1 MKINEIDPRI
11 KLKNYNIGTQ
21 KVHCPE
27 CQPPH
32 KLSDYPL
39 SVTIEADGIVFL
51 CHHCGYTGGTK
62 NGSSNFVTRK
72 EKVYQLPSVKET
84 DMLRP
89 DTLFSYFAERGISK
103 ETVQKKKIYVS
114 DKTWI
119 AFPYHDQDGSM
130 VNIKY
135 RTRSK
140 KFKQEPNAKRTLY
153 NYDLAHDADT
163 IIFVEG
169 EMDVLTLIECGFDN
183 VVSLPDGA
191 PQEAKFNEKDAR
203 FAALANCPLNATKVI
218 IFTDNDT
225 AGQSLHAELVH
236 RFGKDKCWFVD
247 YPSGC
252 KDANEIFLQ
261 HGGGRIQ
268 TIIDNANPYPVDG
281 VYSANQF
288 YGSVLDL
295 YNGNYTKPV
304 EIGYPELDEIYKV
317 LKGTFHVVT
326 GIPNHGKSSFLD
338 QVLTKMA
345 EDHKWRFCIFSPE
358 HSTSMHLRRL
368 VQIRTR
374 KAFDEGLSN
383 RMSKDELQDALA
395 WVNEHFYFI
404 ETKDSVPD
412 IDYILDK
419 AKSAVLKYG
428 CDGLIIDPYNE
439 VSAVRKGNQREDEHV
454 RDFIS
459 KCKRFSRVHDVVTW
473 VVAHPTKL
481 PKENNGQYS
490 APTAYDISGAS
501 HWSNQSDVILAVHR
515 DFDNKSI
522 EVITRKVREQGL
534 YGQIGK
540 CTFLYNYKTRHFEP
554 DTRSDD
560 IREIPH
566 WGHTYD

>member
-1 MKINEIDPRI
+1 M
-11 KLKNYNIGTQ
+11 
-21 KVHCPE
+21 
-27 CQPPH
+27 
-32 KLSDYPL
+32 
-39 SVTIEADGIVFL
+39 
-51 CHHCGYTGGTK
+51 
-62 NGSSNFVTRK
+62 
-72 EKVYQLPSVKET
+72 
-84 DMLRP
+84 
-89 DTLFSYFAERGISK
+89 
-103 ETVQKKKIYVS
+103 
-114 DKTWI
+114 
-119 AFPYHDQDGSM
+119 
-130 VNIKY
+130 
-135 RTRSK
+135 
-140 KFKQEPNAKRTLY
+140 
-153 NYDLAHDADT
+153 
-163 IIFVEG
+163 
-169 EMDVLTLIECGFDN
+169 
-183 VVSLPDGA
+183 
-191 PQEAKFNEKDAR
+191 
-203 FAALANCPLNATKVI
+203 
-218 IFTDNDT
+218 
-225 AGQSLHAELVH
+225 
-236 RFGKDKCWFVD
+236 
-247 YPSGC
+247 
-252 KDANEIFLQ
+252 
-261 HGGGRIQ
+261 
-268 TIIDNANPYPVDG
+268 
-281 VYSANQF
+281 
-288 YGSVLDL
+288 
-295 YNGNYTKPV
+295 
-304 EIGYPELDEIYKV
+304 
-317 LKGTFHVVT
+317 VT

-374 KAFDEGLSN
+374 KAFDEGFSN
-383 RMSKDELQDALA
+383 RMSKEELQDALA

>member
-51 CHHCGYTGGTK
+51 CHHCGYTVGTK

-153 NYDLAHDADT
+153 NYDLAQNAET
-163 IIFVEG
+163 VIFVEG

-203 FAALANCPLNATKVI
+203 FAALGNCPLAATKVI

-236 RFGKDKCWFVD
+236 RFGKDQCWFVD

-252 KDANEIFLQ
+252 KDANEIFLNM
-261 HGGGRIQ
+261 G
-268 TIIDNANPYPVDG
+268 
-281 VYSANQF
+281 
-288 YGSVLDL
+288 
-295 YNGNYTKPV
+295 
-304 EIGYPELDEIYKV
+304 
-317 LKGTFHVVT
+317 
-326 GIPNHGKSSFLD
+326 
-338 QVLTKMA
+338 
-345 EDHKWRFCIFSPE
+345 
-358 HSTSMHLRRL
+358 
-368 VQIRTR
+368 
-374 KAFDEGLSN
+374 
-383 RMSKDELQDALA
+383 
-395 WVNEHFYFI
+395 
-404 ETKDSVPD
+404 
-412 IDYILDK
+412 
-419 AKSAVLKYG
+419 AVG
-428 CDGLIIDPYNE
+428 
-439 VSAVRKGNQREDEHV
+439 
-454 RDFIS
+454 F
-459 KCKRFSRVHDVVTW
+459 KR
-473 VVAHPTKL
+473 
-481 PKENNGQYS
+481 
-490 APTAYDISGAS
+490 
-501 HWSNQSDVILAVHR
+501 
-515 DFDNKSI
+515 
-522 EVITRKVREQGL
+522 
-534 YGQIGK
+534 
-540 CTFLYNYKTRHFEP
+540 
-554 DTRSDD
+554 
-560 IREIPH
+560 
-566 WGHTYD
+566 